1 MMNLYLGITQSGP
14 YLYLAALDNEGVA
27 VFKSRF
33 PSNCPAR
40 PIIDSLLM
48 IQKVFSVPMRIAA
61 CFAESNHHRL
71 LPAIQKQFPLVK
83 SFKHSILYSTD
94 LIPEDP
100 NSFPDPYRNPL
111 QLAILTSLD
120 Q

>member
-1 MMNLYLGITQSGP
+1 MMNLYLGIKQSDS
-14 YLYLAALDNEGVA
+14 YLYLAALDNEGVT

-33 PSNCPAR
+33 PSNCPPR

-48 IQKVFSVPMRIAA
+48 IQKVFSTPMKIAA
-61 CFAESNHHRL
+61 CFEEANQQSL
-71 LPAIQKQFPLVK
+71 LPAIQKQFPVVK
-83 SFKHSILYSTD
+83 SFKQSILYSTD
-94 LIPEDP
+94 LIPDDP
-100 NSFPDPYRNPL
+100 YSPHDPYRAPL